1 MDNIQIL
8 LGQFK
13 AGMREHGI
21 ESSSWVVNRDV
32 FAKIILSKYS
42 ELEPR
47 SANRLYSSLDL
58 KYTDQ
63 VSASAKSLHCCS
75 ATLYHFVSVALPIC
89 RWTSAVLSRALS

>member
-13 AGMREHGI
+13 VGMREHGI
-21 ESSSWVVNRDV
+21 ETSSWVVSRDV

-63 VSASAKSLHCCS
+63 VCGSERCWQVDVVWEIAHSRSA
-75 ATLYHFVSVALPIC
+75 
-89 RWTSAVLSRALS
+89 RDAVLSI